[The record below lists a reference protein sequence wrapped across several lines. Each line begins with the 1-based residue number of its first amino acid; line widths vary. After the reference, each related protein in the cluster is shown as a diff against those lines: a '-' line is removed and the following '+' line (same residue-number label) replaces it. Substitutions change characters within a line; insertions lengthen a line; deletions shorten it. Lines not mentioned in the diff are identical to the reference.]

1 MSSINFNPATR
12 IGTTPPARQPR
23 TPEPQ
28 TVEERQLI
36 ARLFGKPVPE
46 MNNAGPSSPT
56 AADND
61 KDDFAPNLGRHLDV
75 LA

>member
-1 MSSINFNPATR
+1 MSSVNFNPAAR
-12 IGTTPPARQPR
+12 IGTTPPTQSPR
-23 TPEPQ
+23 KPETQ

-46 MNNAGPSSPT
+46 MNNVKPSTST
-56 AADND
+56 TTDND
-61 KDDFAPNLGRHLDV
+61 RDDFAPNLGRHLDV